1 MLTEKKH
8 PTGGPNKGEPTDKA
22 DRQQEYILVQVA
34 LRLFHE
40 QGYKKVTLGD
50 IAKAAG
56 VTVKETNDYFPSLPE
71 ICHGVIEAHLDNQT
85 AHFEEINQNNNPRQ
99 RLSQYLDSL
108 IENTDNLV
116 AWGCPVTNLYFD
128 VRRED
133 DALSEHAAKLILNR
147 LNWITE
153 QFVLITRVADVSDL
167 PERLTSAIHG
177 MTLLAQA
184 TGRTDLIRT
193 QVNQLKS
200 WIRSM

>member
-1 MLTEKKH
+1 MLAEKKH
-8 PTGGPNKGEPTDKA
+8 PTGRSDKGEPHHKA

-40 QGYKKVTLGD
+40 QGYNNVTFGE
-50 IAKAAG
+50 IAKGAG
-56 VTVKETNDYFPSLPE
+56 VTVKEANSFFSSLSD
-71 ICHGVIEAHLDNQT
+71 ICHHVIDAHLNNQI
-85 AHFEEINQNNNPRQ
+85 AQFEDIDQNNNPRQ

-108 IENTDNLV
+108 VENTENLV
-116 AWGCPVTNLYFD
+116 ALGCPVTNLYFD

-133 DALSEHAAKLILNR
+133 KALADHAAKLLECR
-147 LNWITE
+147 LQWVTD

-177 MTLLAQA
+177 MIIMAQV
-184 TGRTDLIRT
+184 TGRTDLIKT